1 MRGNKQRKDI
11 KGGLMKK
18 VLTVFLVLLAFVV
31 LGCAQKKVVQP
42 PAAEEMAQKAPEK
55 GAEEVT
61 TETKES
67 EAVGQEMA
75 KVESETMEGKAKM
88 GAPAFEDIHFDF
100 DKYNITEQDKPT
112 LRGLADWL
120 VNNSA
125 KVLVE
130 GYCDDR
136 GTNEYNLALGDRR
149 AESVKDFLV
158 ASGVP
163 GKRIETVS
171 YGEGK
176 PLCTEQT
183 ESCWARNRRAHF
195 VIVE

>member
-1 MRGNKQRKDI
+1 
-11 KGGLMKK
+11 MKK
-18 VLTVFLVLLAFVV
+18 VLTVFLVMLAFAV

-42 PAAEEMAQKAPEK
+42 QAAEEMAQKAPEK

-61 TETKES
+61 TKTKES
-67 EAVGQEMA
+67 EAVGKEVA
-75 KVESETMEGKAKM
+75 KVESETMEGKAKE
-88 GAPAFEDIHFDF
+88 GAPTFEDIHFDF
-100 DKYNITEQDKPT
+100 DKYNITDQAKPV
-112 LRGLADWL
+112 LGKLADWL
-120 VNNSA
+120 VKNNA

-149 AESVKDFLV
+149 AESAKDFLV

-163 GKRIETVS
+163 VKRIETVS

-176 PLCTEQT
+176 PLCTEQN